1 MYLRSYLP
9 RTVPEKSHKILLI
22 TGVLLMLL
30 TLASTLIS
38 PNFAT
43 DIPLRD
49 QPVIM
54 LVNIMVFSGAIYYFV
69 SLTSYKIPY
78 SNNTLLW
85 ILIVGVVLRVLTL
98 YSTPML
104 ENDYFRYLWDG
115 AVLSKGIDPYKFSPD
130 EIIKSIAGNSNIPL
144 GLKKLAVESDN
155 VIHSINHPHLR
166 TIYPTI
172 AQITFAIAHWIDP
185 WSIFSWRLLLLVFD
199 IATFLLLLKIFRIL
213 ELSPIY
219 LLIYCWN
226 PLLVKEIYNSGHMD
240 VIAFPFVL
248 GALLLF
254 MNKSYLWSVLVLSL
268 SMGVKLWPLALMPLI
283 IRPLLSN
290 TKGLLAGLGL
300 FLLIFVVLTLPYYF
314 SGINEGSGLVA
325 YGQSWQNNDSL
336 FKLILWGSELT
347 LEFLDINKGYGQ
359 LIGRI
364 FALIA
369 LTLWIIF
376 ITIKKGADP
385 GGIFERCLL
394 IIAGIFLL
402 SPTQFP
408 WYYTWMLP
416 FIAIKPRP
424 SLLLFTVLLPLY
436 YLRYYLE
443 PRGHLNYFNQYVVWL
458 ESLPVL
464 ILLIMEFLSNEKH
477 ILKTGN
483 VLGQSRDS

>member
-1 MYLRSYLP
+1 MFNNPGLRTFISDNPKWLLGLGGAFLIVATTVITLMSP
-9 RTVPEKSHKILLI
+9 RFALDIPLTKQPVILLVTIMLISGVAYFFIVLFSSILSSSNKILLWI
-22 TGVLLMLL
+22 ISVGL
-30 TLASTLIS
+30 TLRIITI
-38 PNFAT
+38 F
-43 DIPLRD
+43 
-49 QPVIM
+49 
-54 LVNIMVFSGAIYYFV
+54 
-69 SLTSYKIPY
+69 
-78 SNNTLLW
+78 
-85 ILIVGVVLRVLTL
+85 
-98 YSTPML
+98 STPIL
-104 ENDYFRYLWDG
+104 EDDYFRYLWDG
-115 AVLSKGIDPYKFSPD
+115 AVTANRMNPYDYSPQEVINDAKIPRLLQTLAEESGGIVQK
-130 EIIKSIAGNSNIPL
+130 
-144 GLKKLAVESDN
+144 
-155 VIHSINHPHLR
+155 INHPQLR
-166 TIYPTI
+166 TIYPPI
-172 AQITFAIAHWIDP
+172 AQGAFAIAHWIDP
-185 WSIFSWRLLLLVFD
+185 WSIFSWRVLLLAFD
-199 IATFLLLLKIFRIL
+199 ILTILLLLKILRNLKF
-213 ELSPIY
+213 SPIY

-290 TKGLLAGLGL
+290 TKRLFAGLGL

-314 SGINEGSGLVA
+314 SGINEGSGLIA

-347 LEFLDINKGYGQ
+347 LKLLDIDKGYEQ
-359 LIGRI
+359 LLARI
-364 FALIA
+364 FALI
-369 LTLWIIF
+369 TLISWII
-376 ITIKKGADP
+376 IINIKKVTDP
-385 GGIFERCLL
+385 GDIFERCLL

-443 PRGHLNYFNQYVVWL
+443 PRGHLNYFNHYVVWL

-464 ILLIMEFLSNEKH
+464 ILLIMEFLSNKKL
-477 ILKTGN
+477 ILKTRN